1 MLGKNVIGV
10 DERRKMKSKHIELTF
25 SLLAIVVVTVAV
37 LYFLK
42 GIKNEKLS
50 ESADLFTL
58 VPTDCYTFIYIDRAG
73 HFSKLLRLP
82 LARQIFNTALPENYC
97 SIIEQTKGNVSF
109 LIAFCPEGILLY
121 GNPGNN
127 QMKSIRKEVLEKMS
141 TGYSPMQQEY
151 GESKLLY
158 YPGKGKSFLG
168 YSYQKGIFIC
178 SYNKKL
184 LEKSVLQ
191 QRHALIRPS
200 MAIETLRKK
209 LNRNNPANIFFQTKK
224 YKLNIFP
231 DSLISPSVTEGWLGA
246 DLSTHQNELCIF
258 GNLPIREESRITF
271 PDSLYHSLADTLVV
285 KLTHLFP
292 TLRITSQI
300 TSDNGELYY
309 SACGS
314 SSGISTTKPSY
325 E

>member
-1 MLGKNVIGV
+1 
-10 DERRKMKSKHIELTF
+10 MKSKHTELTF
-25 SLLAIVVVTVAV
+25 SLLATLVVVVAI
-37 LYFLK
+37 LCFLK
-42 GIKNEKLS
+42 GVKNHQLS

-58 VPTDCYTFIYIDRAG
+58 VPTDCYAFIYIDKAG
-73 HFSKLLRLP
+73 NFSKLLRLP
-82 LARQIFNTALPENYC
+82 LARQIFNTTLPEEYC
-97 SIIEQTKGNVSF
+97 SIIERTKGNVSF

-127 QMKSIRKEVLEKMS
+127 QMNNIKKDIFEKIA

-151 GESKLLY
+151 VGSKLLY

-191 QRHALIRPS
+191 QQHTFTQLPV
-200 MAIETLRKK
+200 AIEILRKR
-209 LNRNNPANIFFQTKK
+209 LNRNNPASIFFQTKK
-224 YKLNIFP
+224 YKLDIFP
-231 DSLISPSVTEGWLGA
+231 DSLISPSVTEGWLSA
-246 DLSTHQNELCIF
+246 DLSTRQNELCIF
-258 GNLPIREESRITF
+258 GSLPFREETQVNF
-271 PDSLYHSLADTLVV
+271 PDSLYHSLADTLTV

-292 TLRITSQI
+292 SLCITSQI
-300 TSDNGELYY
+300 TSDNSELYY

-314 SSGISTTKPSY
+314 SSGISTIKPSY

>member
-1 MLGKNVIGV
+1 MLERNVIGV
-10 DERRKMKSKHIELTF
+10 YEERKIKSKLPELTF
-25 SLLAIVVVTVAV
+25 SLLAMVVVAVAV

-50 ESADLFTL
+50 ESADLFAL
-58 VPTDCYTFIYIDRAG
+58 VPTDCYTFIYIDKAR

-82 LARQIFNTALPENYC
+82 LARQIFTTALPEEYY
-97 SIIEQTKGNVSF
+97 SIIERTKGDVSF
-109 LIAFCPEGILLY
+109 LIAFCPEGIILY
-121 GNPGNN
+121 GNPGTN
-127 QMKSIRKEVLEKMS
+127 QMKSIRKEVFEKMA

-151 GESKLLY
+151 GENKLLY

-168 YSYQKGIFIC
+168 YSYQKGILIC
-178 SYNKKL
+178 SYHKKL

-191 QRHALIRPS
+191 QHHELIRPS
-200 MAIETLRKK
+200 MAMEILRKK
-209 LNRNNPANIFFQTKK
+209 LNRNNPANIFFQAKK
-224 YKLNIFP
+224 YKLDIFP
-231 DSLISPSVTEGWLGA
+231 DSLISPSVAGGWLGA

-258 GNLPIREESRITF
+258 GSLPFRKESQVTL
-271 PDSLYHSLADTLVV
+271 PDSLHHSLADTLTVQ
-285 KLTHLFP
+285 LTHLFP

-300 TSDNGELYY
+300 TSDHSELYY

-314 SSGISTTKPSY
+314 SSGISTIKPSY